1 MRAEDVEISSAF
13 YANVLNGS
21 STVPEGIRFWTLSSL
36 IIQQA
41 LTHLDPQRQGIA
53 LRIVRC
59 MPPQADGKIYSLLEC
74 YGQGTSPWKNN
85 LESQAV
91 LQGVESLAGQAV
103 TMHKIMAIH
112 LYDSKPATYTV
123 NGTTGLHNV
132 SAAAYPIQRSSHI
145 AGCLVISSLQA
156 DYFTPTHHT
165 LAQRYADLL
174 ALVFHSREFYEPH
187 RIYLHFMPAP
197 DEQRRYLV
205 TFKQRVA
212 ELLLAGAE
220 QQQQPIDTCLAEL
233 HTWQQFETEFLARE
247 THEDE

>member
-1 MRAEDVEISSAF
+1 MRGEDVEIPSAF
-13 YANVLNGS
+13 YTNVLNGS
-21 STVPEGIRFWTLSSL
+21 STVPESIRFWTLSSL

-41 LTHLDPQRQGIA
+41 LTHMDPQRQGMA

-59 MPPQADGKIYSLLEC
+59 MPPQADGKVYSLLEC
-74 YGQGTSPWKNN
+74 YGQGSFPWKNN

-103 TMHKIMAIH
+103 IMHKVVAIH
-112 LYDSKPATYTV
+112 PYEPEQPVYTV

-132 SAAAYPIQRSSHI
+132 SAAAYPIQRSSHV
-145 AGCLVISSLQA
+145 AGCLTISSLQP
-156 DYFTPTHHT
+156 DFFTAARHT

-174 ALVFHSREFYEPH
+174 GVVFHSSEFYEAH

-197 DEQRRYLV
+197 DEQRKYLG

-212 ELLLAGAE
+212 ALLLDGMKQK
-220 QQQQPIDTCLAEL
+220 QQIDAHLAEL
-233 HTWQQFETEFLARE
+233 RTWQQFETEFLAMTAPE
-247 THEDE
+247 NEY

>member
-1 MRAEDVEISSAF
+1 MRVEDVEIISAF

-21 STVPEGIRFWTLSSL
+21 STVPESIRFWTLSSL

-41 LTHLDPQRQGIA
+41 LAHMDPQRQGMA

-59 MPPQADGKIYSLLEC
+59 MPPRADGKIYSLLEC
-74 YGQGTSPWKNN
+74 YGQGSSPWRHN

-103 TMHKIMAIH
+103 IMHKVATIQP
-112 LYDSKPATYTV
+112 YDSEQPVYTV

-132 SAAAYPIQRSSHI
+132 STAAYPIQRSSYI
-145 AGCLVISSLQA
+145 AGCLIISSLQA
-156 DYFTPTHHT
+156 DYFTAERHT

-174 ALVFHSREFYEPH
+174 AIVFHSSEFYEAH

-197 DEQRRYLV
+197 DEQRRYLA

-212 ELLLAGAE
+212 ALLLKGLE
-220 QQQQPIDTCLAEL
+220 QKQQIDSHLAEL
-233 HTWQQFETEFLARE
+233 RVWQQFEAEFLAMA
-247 THEDE
+247 TPEDKY